1 MYEEVHRLGCPRKVA
16 QILHDFGKDKRNAT
30 CWRRLQEFPA
40 EQIFPALSA
49 RPTFYKGALD
59 RGPIGSMEGQTTGN
73 MVECYMRAAVSQPH
87 VPLRFTTT

>member
-1 MYEEVHRLGCPRKVA
+1 MYEDVHHLGCPVRVA
-16 QILHDFGKDKRNAT
+16 KTLHEFGKETRNAT
-30 CWRRLQEFPA
+30 CWRRIKELPA

-49 RPTFYKGALD
+49 RPTFYTGDLD